1 MEDSKLNELRSI
13 LRDLSWLLGQQQEI
27 ILSQTAV
34 IGAIRLTL
42 ESDPALSKTYA
53 ANLQSLK
60 GGAHGKPDQAA
71 TALASGLLHRMT
83 QW

>member
-1 MEDSKLNELRSI
+1 MDEMKLNELRSI

-34 IGAIRLTL
+34 IGAIRMTL
-42 ESDPALSKTYA
+42 ECDPALSKKYA

-60 GGAHGKPDQAA
+60 DGAHGKPDQAA
-71 TALASGLLHRMT
+71 TALASGLLERMM

>member
-1 MEDSKLNELRSI
+1 MDDAKLNELRPI

-27 ILSQTAV
+27 ILAQANV
-34 IGAIRLTL
+34 IGALRLTV
-42 ESDPALSKTYA
+42 EGDPGLSKTYA

-60 GGAHGKPDQAA
+60 DGAHGKPDQAA
-71 TALASGLLHRMT
+71 KGMVVGLLYRLN

>member
-1 MEDSKLNELRSI
+1 MDDAKLNELRLI

-34 IGAIRLTL
+34 IGAIRMTL
-42 ESDPALSKTYA
+42 ESDPALSKKYA

-60 GGAHGKPDQAA
+60 GNEHKKPDQAA
-71 TALASGLLHRMT
+71 MNLAAGLLHRMQ